1 MTWLEDLRLELN
13 QFQCDGVNPSQKE
26 VKEASEPKKEDA
38 PQ

>member
-1 MTWLEDLRLELN
+1 MTWLEELRLEQN
-13 QFQCDGVNPSQKE
+13 QFRGDGVNPSQKE